1 MAAGSSRRAGMRS
14 FVGSCVLLLMVAAAA
29 VSSACIDAVK
39 MRLL

>member
-1 MAAGSSRRAGMRS
+1 MVAGSSRRAGMRS
-14 FVGSCVLLLMVAAAA
+14 FVGSCVLLLIAAAA